1 VQYLVTG
8 GAGFIGS
15 HLTESLLADG
25 HDVVVLDD
33 FSTGR
38 YENLEHLES
47 SGRVRII
54 TGSVTDSGLVL
65 ECVKDVGGVFHLA
78 SAVGVQLVID
88 KPVETIETIVEGTAV
103 VLRACAR
110 YRCPVLITSTSEVY
124 GKSEKT
130 PFSENDDSVIGP
142 PAFRRWG
149 YASAKALD
157 EFLALAYWHQVRLPV
172 VLVRLFNT
180 VGPRQTGRYGMVVPR
195 FVRQALLNEPLTV
208 YGDGNQSRCFCHVK
222 DAVWALSR
230 LMASPA
236 TRGQLYNVGNNEEVT
251 INDLADLVRTLV
263 PTTSDVRHI
272 PYREAYGS
280 GFEDMQRRVPDLS
293 KITAAIGYQPRFS
306 VRDTLSDVI
315 ESVRAELKDLV
326 PDVVDPS

>member
-1 VQYLVTG
+1 MRYLVTG

-25 HDVVVLDD
+25 HEVVILDD

-38 YENLEHLES
+38 YENLEHLEET
-47 SGRVRII
+47 GRLRII

-65 ECVKDVGGVFHLA
+65 ECLKDVGGVFHLA

-142 PAFRRWG
+142 PAYRRWG
-149 YASAKALD
+149 YASAKAID

-180 VGPRQTGRYGMVVPR
+180 VGPRQTGRYGMVIPR
-195 FVRQALLNEPLTV
+195 FVRQALLNEPITV
-208 YGDGNQSRCFCHVK
+208 YGDGQQSRCFCHVK
-222 DAVWALSR
+222 DSVWALTR
-230 LMASPA
+230 LLAAPAS
-236 TRGQLYNVGNNEEVT
+236 RGQLFNVGNNEEVT
-251 INDLADLVRTLV
+251 INELAELVRTLL

-280 GFEDMQRRVPDLS
+280 GFEDMLRRVPDLT
-293 KITAAIGYQPRFS
+293 KLKTAIGYQPRFA
-306 VRDTLSDVI
+306 LQQILQDVI
-315 ESVRAELKDLV
+315 QHMRAELT
-326 PDVVDPS
+326 DPVSSSIDRV